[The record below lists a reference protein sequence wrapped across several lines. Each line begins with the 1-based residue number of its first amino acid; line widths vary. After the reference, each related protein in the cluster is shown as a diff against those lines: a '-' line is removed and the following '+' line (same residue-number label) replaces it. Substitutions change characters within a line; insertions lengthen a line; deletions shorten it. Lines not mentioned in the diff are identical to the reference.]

1 MADDAADEAV
11 DFLPAELAYDPAA
24 DEAAA
29 VDEAEVAE
37 DGDENVARRRR
48 VRRTRRIVLGA
59 MLAVLLGLVI
69 VFGPTAWEIFLQ
81 KDTTLVTPQKIA
93 GLTLDQTE
101 DAQGT
106 ADYLKTALAAGVAL
120 DSTIGAVY
128 TDGGGTEHSVIIVGG
143 TGLFLAPEKQLD
155 AAFGLITDDTG
166 GVTGVR
172 TVPAGPLGGVM
183 KCGTTTTDDDS
194 TIPVCGWADHGSLAV
209 ALFPGR
215 ALDESADLL
224 RQMRAA
230 MQHR

>member
-1 MADDAADEAV
+1 MADEAADEAV
-11 DFLPAELAYDPAA
+11 DFLPAELTYDPVADGTGVVDEA
-24 DEAAA
+24 DEAA
-29 VDEAEVAE
+29 
-37 DGDENVARRRR
+37 RRRR
-48 VRRTRRIVLGA
+48 RARRTRTIVLGA
-59 MLAVLLGLVI
+59 MLAVLLGLAV

-81 KDTTLVTPQKIA
+81 KDTTLAAPQKIA
-93 GLTLDQTE
+93 GLTLDTTE
-101 DAQGT
+101 DAQST

-120 DSTIGAVY
+120 DSSLGAVY
-128 TDGGGTEHSVIIVGG
+128 TDGGGSEHSVIIVGG
-143 TGLFLAPEKQLD
+143 TGLFLSPEKQLD

-183 KCGTTTTDDDS
+183 KCGTTTTDDES

-215 ALDESADLL
+215 ALDESAELL
-224 RQMRAA
+224 RQMRTA